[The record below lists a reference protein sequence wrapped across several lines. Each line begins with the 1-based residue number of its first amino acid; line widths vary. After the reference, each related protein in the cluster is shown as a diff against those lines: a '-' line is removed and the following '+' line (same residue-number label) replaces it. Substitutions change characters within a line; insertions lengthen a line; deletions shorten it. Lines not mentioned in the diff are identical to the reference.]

1 MKQGLL
7 LIDIQNDYFPGGAM
21 ELAGMEAAAAKAAR
35 LLARFR
41 TVAGPVYLVQHLATR
56 PGATFFLPG
65 TTGAEIHG
73 SVAPAPG
80 EPVITKHF
88 PNSFRETDLLAM
100 LHRDGVEQLVIAGA
114 MSHMCIDA
122 TTRAAFDLGFSCTV
136 VEDACATRD
145 LDFKGELIKAREVH
159 GAFMAALQMVY
170 AEVLAAEEFR
180 LNTSRQPIDTR

>member
-7 LIDIQNDYFPGGAM
+7 LIDIQNDYFTGGAM
-21 ELAGMEAAAAKAAR
+21 ELVGMAAASAKAAR

-41 TVAGPVYLVQHLATR
+41 AGTGPVYFVRHLANR

-65 TTGAEIHG
+65 TKGAEIHG
-73 SVAPAPG
+73 SVTPALG

-88 PNSFRETDLLAM
+88 PNSFRETDLLER
-100 LHRDGVEQLVIAGA
+100 LQRDGVGQLVIAGA

-122 TTRAAFDLGFSCTV
+122 TTRAAFDLGFHCTV

-145 LDFKGELIKAREVH
+145 LEFKGELIKAGEVH
-159 GAFMAALQMVY
+159 GAFMAALKMVY
-170 AEVLAAEEFR
+170 AEVLAIEDFKF
-180 LNTSRQPIDTR
+180 